1 MTKCQ
6 STCLRFTAAGFFLTA
21 AGVVVAG
28 VTGTLVFVLGGIGG
42 CLPLSPGKGAA
53 VDGVEGVVGKSSVT
67 SIASLVELVMDI
79 DLTGR
84 VLFVFL
90 VGLVSF
96 GVVGIS
102 TSSLGIVAIL
112 VRNNFSN
119 V

>member
-1 MTKCQ
+1 
-6 STCLRFTAAGFFLTA
+6 LRFTAAGFFLTA

-28 VTGTLVFVLGGIGG
+28 VTGTFVFVLGGIGS
-42 CLPLSPGKGAA
+42 CLPLFPGKGVA